1 MSLFISTVIQA
12 KDEAVD
18 RSQLFNNKKI
28 IQFRTN
34 SDGNTAWEYKEREDD
49 RTPPFE
55 YITEYSRAAFEGLA
69 READNEPFIWINI
82 LNNKAGQ
89 ACNEMVKFAVDRI
102 VTGYDQANAT
112 RCLLWIEEGA
122 WRVTKYLTSHTI
134 TEISQA
140 ASQSISLS
148 PST

>member
-1 MSLFISTVIQA
+1 MALFISTVIEE
-12 KDEAVD
+12 KGRTVS

-28 IQFRTN
+28 KQFKTQ
-34 SDGNTAWEYKEREDD
+34 SDGNTVFEYKEREDD
-49 RTPPFE
+49 RTPPFK

-69 READNEPFIWINI
+69 READNEPYIWVNV

-89 ACNEMVKFAVDRI
+89 PCNEMIKFATDSI
-102 VTGYDQANAT
+102 VTGWDVSDYHS
-112 RCLLWIEEGA
+112 LLFVDEGA

-134 TEISQA
+134 EEISQA

-148 PST
+148 PSE